1 MIKNILKLLIIPFII
16 FGCTSKIGNFS
27 AVSTQNVRGLEYGG
41 KYRDQF
47 KSVSEKSCTH
57 RLYIT
62 RTALG
67 FVTFGVAWFMPPFDL
82 VIGDQESDRLT
93 NAVNKAIKA
102 GKDGGVFDADVL
114 VNSTV
119 KQKNIIVPLIYGY
132 KCIIAEGDA
141 VSSILRTEG
150 FLEKKK
156 AD

>member
-1 MIKNILKLLIIPFII
+1 ML
-16 FGCTSKIGNFS
+16 S
-27 AVSTQNVRGLEYGG
+27 
-41 KYRDQF
+41 
-47 KSVSEKSCTH
+47 
-57 RLYIT
+57 
-62 RTALG
+62 
-67 FVTFGVAWFMPPFDL
+67 
-82 VIGDQESDRLT
+82 
-93 NAVNKAIKA
+93 IKA